1 MSESIPMPSGLRHSW
16 PAWAVV
22 VLVILGALYAFAPR
36 PDPVFPPTTLQPDK
50 LMLNALARS
59 GGTLI
64 AAGEQGHI
72 LIADAPEEAWR
83 EAAITPQRGSTLTC
97 LHSTNGLVFAGGHDG
112 WILRS
117 EDGGR
122 NWQEVF
128 FDTEYAEPVLAISGP
143 HQGRMYAVG
152 GFGRYMVSDDLG
164 RTWRRE
170 AINEI
175 DDTKPAAPAA
185 DLPSAD
191 EDPFAGFSA
200 SLNTGIADRHLNG
213 LAEAPDGSLFMVG
226 ERGLIARSTDQ
237 GQSWK
242 QLPSIYNGSFFGI
255 LVLPPSGLLAYGMR
269 GNAFYSRDLGATW
282 AQSEIPEGLSLFGGA
297 VQPDGSVVLAGENS
311 AILLSRDAGATFE
324 MVSQGERLRFSAVLP
339 TGSGWLAAGEG
350 GLRQIS
356 ANGTAG
362 EQP

>member
-1 MSESIPMPSGLRHSW
+1 MSESIPVPSGLRHSW
-16 PAWAVV
+16 PAWVV
-22 VLVILGALYAFAPR
+22 VILVVLGALYAFAPR
-36 PDPVFPPTTLQPDK
+36 PDPAFPPTTLQPDK

-59 GGTLI
+59 ASMLI

-72 LIADAPEEAWR
+72 LIAETAEGPWQEASV
-83 EAAITPQRGSTLTC
+83 TPRRGSTLTA
-97 LHSTNGLVFAGGHDG
+97 LHSTNGIVLAGGHDG

-122 NWQEVF
+122 TWKEVF
-128 FDTEYAEPVLAISGP
+128 FDTEYAEPVLALSGP
-143 HQGRMYAVG
+143 HHGRLYAVG
-152 GFGRYMVSDDLG
+152 GFGRYLVSDDHG
-164 RTWRRE
+164 QTWRRE

-175 DDTKPAAPAA
+175 EDAQPAAPAE
-185 DLPSAD
+185 DVPSAD

-200 SLNTGIADRHLNG
+200 SLNTGIGDRHLNG
-213 LAEAPDGSLFMVG
+213 LGEAPDGTLFLVG

-297 VQPDGSVVLAGENS
+297 VQTDGSVVLAGENS
-311 AILLSRDAGATFE
+311 AILLSRDGGATFE

-339 TGSGWLAAGEG
+339 TGDGWLAAGEG
-350 GLRQIS
+350 GLRRVS
-356 ANGTAG
+356 ATGAAG
-362 EQP
+362 ATP